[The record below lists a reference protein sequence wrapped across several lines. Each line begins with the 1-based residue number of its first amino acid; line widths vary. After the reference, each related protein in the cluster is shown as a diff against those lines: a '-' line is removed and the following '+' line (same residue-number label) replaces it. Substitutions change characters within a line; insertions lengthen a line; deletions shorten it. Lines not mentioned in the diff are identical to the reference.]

1 VRLYPLKRDGKNGKI
16 DNEPVCTL
24 PWSNCILKITDPG
37 ITVGS
42 AIKTA
47 GIHYIDNRVM
57 FCAGAIALWLGML
70 KGCSVEDGIPLRLL
84 VKIFSWI

>member
-1 VRLYPLKRDGKNGKI
+1 MAKSTKNQSALYPG
-16 DNEPVCTL
+16 P
-24 PWSNCILKITDPG
+24 NCILKITDPG

-57 FCAGAIALWLGML
+57 FSAGAIALRLGML
-70 KGCSVEDGIPLRLL
+70 KGCSVADGIPLRLP

>member
-1 VRLYPLKRDGKNGKI
+1 MAKSTKNQSALYPG
-16 DNEPVCTL
+16 P
-24 PWSNCILKITDPG
+24 NCILKITDPG

-57 FCAGAIALWLGML
+57 FCAGAAIALWLGML
-70 KGCSVEDGIPLRLL
+70 KGCSVADGIPLRLP